1 MTHLVV
7 FIAGAGQDSR
17 AWDEQVARLHGRPVL
32 AVAPSDLAT
41 PFSFEA
47 ALGGLDERI
56 RAAGASSVT
65 LIGLSIG
72 GMIATR
78 YAAANPDR
86 VTGLLLSGSQIRPN
100 AALMRV
106 QRAVLRAIP
115 GRALP
120 LPAGL
125 DKTTFLSLL
134 DAAAGVDLRADV
146 PRIHAPALV
155 LCGSKD
161 RANLPAARALAAT
174 LPDAALRIVPGGGH
188 DLAADAPDD
197 VADAVRTLLERTAPA

>member
-32 AVAPSDLAT
+32 AVAASDLAT

-78 YAAANPDR
+78 YAATHPDL
-86 VTGLLLSGSQIRPN
+86 VIGLLLSGSQIRPN
-100 AALMRV
+100 PALMRV

-115 GRALP
+115 ERALP

-125 DKTTFLSLL
+125 DKTTFLSLI
-134 DAAAGVDLRADV
+134 DAASGVDLRADV
-146 PRIHAPALV
+146 ARPRVGARAVRQQGPRESPRCACACRDLARCGPA
-155 LCGSKD
+155 D
-161 RANLPAARALAAT
+161 RARGWTRSRRGRPR
-174 LPDAALRIVPGGGH
+174 
-188 DLAADAPDD
+188 
-197 VADAVRTLLERTAPA
+197 